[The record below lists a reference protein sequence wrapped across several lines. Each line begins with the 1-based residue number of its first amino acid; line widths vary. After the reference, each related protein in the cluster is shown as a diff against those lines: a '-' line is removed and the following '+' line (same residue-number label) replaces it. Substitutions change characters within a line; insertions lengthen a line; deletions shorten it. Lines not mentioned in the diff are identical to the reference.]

1 MTAEKP
7 SLEVTE
13 HRLQEERV
21 TSGACYVEHL
31 IPRLVVPNEYE
42 VDRDLNGVPLM
53 FCRALSEDEFKVAR
67 QQAIEFGEEFL
78 PLIYQAMVR
87 CLSQKVTKELFENA
101 SKAPSGRASEM
112 ANYEW
117 LEVYKQRL
125 NAGRNHPDAMSEAVA
140 LIRKKYREAA
150 IVSPDSV
157 KKRLKR
163 LIKRDERKRESMGE
177 VNKKLKIF
185 SGKF

>member
-1 MTAEKP
+1 MTSEKP

-13 HRLQEERV
+13 CHLQEEPG
-21 TSGACYVEHL
+21 TSGQCYVEHV
-31 IPRLVVPNEYE
+31 IPRLVVPNKYD

-67 QQAIEFGEEFL
+67 KQAMEFGEDFL

-87 CLSQKVTKELFENA
+87 CLSQKVTKELFAKA

-117 LEVYKQRL
+117 LEVYKERL
-125 NAGRNHPDAMSEAVA
+125 NAGCNHPDAMNEAVA
-140 LIRKKYREAA
+140 LIRKKYKEAK
-150 IVSPDSV
+150 IVSPESV
-157 KKRLKR
+157 RKRLDR
-163 LIKRDERKRESMGE
+163 LIKRDEKKRESTEGM
-177 VNKKLKIF
+177 NNKLKIF
-185 SGKF
+185 SSKF